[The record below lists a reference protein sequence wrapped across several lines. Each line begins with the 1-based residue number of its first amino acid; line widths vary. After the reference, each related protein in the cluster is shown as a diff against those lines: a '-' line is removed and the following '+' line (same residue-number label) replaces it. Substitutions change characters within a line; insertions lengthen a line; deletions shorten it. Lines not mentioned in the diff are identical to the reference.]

1 VANIVVDDVLNYDNR
16 MFRSPEQSTWP
27 TIRRHGLSTKWRRCG
42 AISVTAIAA
51 VDHRVLLEVSHMK
64 NQIAALLL
72 VVGCASSGA
81 NRLYQSSFLA
91 VLTVT
96 NQRTED
102 ETIYVMHAGYKGRRL
117 GQVNGLASATF
128 ELTPADAANA
138 SDVQF
143 LAMASLSGATEVSQS
158 VTAERGARYKWE
170 LAAGRGHQFLSFR
183 LMPK

>member
-1 VANIVVDDVLNYDNR
+1 
-16 MFRSPEQSTWP
+16 MFRSPERSAWP
-27 TIRRHGLSTKWRRCG
+27 TIRRHALSTKWRHCG
-42 AISVTAIAA
+42 AVSVIAVAA
-51 VDHRVLLEVSHMK
+51 VDHRVLEVTHMK

-81 NRLYQSSFLA
+81 NRLYQSSFLG

-143 LAMASLSGATEVSQS
+143 LATASLSGATEVSQS
-158 VTAERGARYKWE
+158 VTAERGARYEWE
-170 LAAGRGHQFLSFR
+170 LAPGRGHQFLSFR
-183 LMPK
+183 FMPK